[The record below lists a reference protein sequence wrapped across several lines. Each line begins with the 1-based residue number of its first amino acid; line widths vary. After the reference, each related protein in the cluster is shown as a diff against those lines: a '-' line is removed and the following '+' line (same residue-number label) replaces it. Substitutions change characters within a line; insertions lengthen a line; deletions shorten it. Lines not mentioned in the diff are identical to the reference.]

1 MVEVDHANDA
11 LGHSMLTAEEK
22 RQLVAKHLDTIIA
35 GLAESDHI
43 MRCGGLDYID
53 GKPFYHVGGGLVP
66 PEIFSQ
72 GSNAVKAFLKAKEE
86 SRET

>member
-1 MVEVDHANDA
+1 MTV
-11 LGHSMLTAEEK
+11 STTAEDQEKK

-35 GLAESDHI
+35 LLPTMNAP

-53 GKPFYHVGGGLVP
+53 GKPFYRIGGGLVP

-86 SRET
+86 SKET